1 MVALAPKQVSL
12 GGPDKLRVRRTL
24 PQLTRSFV
32 GAWCF
37 VDHYG
42 PQARAAGGTMDVPPH
57 PHTSLQTVSW
67 LFTGELEH
75 RDSAGVHALVRSGEV
90 NLMTAGAGIA
100 HSEVAT
106 PTSRLLHGVQLWV
119 VLPTSAAGMPRDFQ
133 HFVPTITD
141 RTGVRLRVLIG
152 ELAGVVSPVRTE
164 TPLLAAEV
172 VLQPRATWET
182 PVASRHEHGVLVDTG
197 VVVFDGTP
205 LDNAVLGVRDAGL
218 DHLRLHNPTDAPA
231 RVMLLGGEPFDEGI
245 VMWWNF
251 IARSHE
257 EIVAL
262 RAEWNAGGDRF
273 GQVRGYHGRV
283 PRLLAPP
290 LPDVRLKP
298 RYRRGK

>member
-1 MVALAPKQVSL
+1 MVLAPKQVSL

-24 PQLTRSFV
+24 PQLTRSFI

-42 PQARAAGGTMDVPPH
+42 PQARADGGAMDVPPH

-67 LFTGELEH
+67 LFAGEIEH
-75 RDSAGVHALVRSGEV
+75 RDSGGAHALVRPGEV

-100 HSEVAT
+100 HSEVAA

-119 VLPTSAAGMPRDFQ
+119 ALPSAAAGLPRDFQ
-133 HFVPTITD
+133 HFLPPLIEQ
-141 RTGVRLRVLIG
+141 RGVSLRVLVG
-152 ELAGVVSPVRTE
+152 QLAGTTSEVRTA
-164 TPLLAAEV
+164 TALLAAEI
-172 VLQPRATWET
+172 VLQPGVTWET
-182 PVASRHEHGVLVDTG
+182 AVSPSYEHGVLVDTG
-197 VVVFDGTP
+197 VVRFDDTA

-218 DHLRLHNPTDAPA
+218 DRLRLHNPTDAPA

-262 RAEWNAGGDRF
+262 RAEWNADGQRF

-290 LPDVRLKP
+290 LPDARLKP
-298 RYRRGK
+298 RYRRGR